1 MRRDVRSIL
10 GYAAAFFA
18 ATAAAIFWTR
28 YSGGLALFW
37 PGTAIAATLFLSL
50 PYRLWAM
57 PAVIVLVLSTIAT
70 AVFGFGPGPAIPLA
84 FVNIG
89 EAALTAFLLRK
100 VRPQGDYITSGSGFS
115 ALIAFAGLAA
125 PIAMSLPGGFI
136 AWHAVGGT
144 WLSHAGAWIVGHG
157 LGAMLVMPLVL
168 LLAADTKTDGTT
180 DKSFHPFT
188 KRSAEFVAVMALI
201 AAISAATIF
210 QTSYPLLFL
219 PIVPVVLASY
229 RFGRMGAA
237 VGVLVVT
244 VAAAISLAIDVG
256 HFAALNLT
264 IAGKALFL
272 QFYLAVLLL
281 IALPLAIALDQRE
294 RLVNDIVQREALQ
307 RLISDHSDDAL
318 LHLDRN
324 GLIRFASPAS
334 KELSGLD
341 DLDGKP
347 ISAFFGAF
355 DREVIDEALSDARTA
370 PGTTRIIERSVTRG
384 HATLWLEAKI
394 RSVYSAG
401 AVGSFV
407 VTIRDVTARKL
418 DELQA
423 TREARTDALTGLP
436 NRRAFLDVL
445 EDQLAHAHEA
455 PFALALI
462 DLDHFKR
469 VNDTYGH
476 DTGDVVLKKIAGL
489 MREHTTRRCFFAR
502 LGGEEFGMIVMR
514 DAVEDA
520 PEICEHLRQAIADKR
535 IADQDGRAFSVT
547 ASIGVARIAE
557 TCSPSMAMNSADGP
571 LYAAKAAGRNMVRL
585 AQREGHWTNTDSTA
599 SLTRPERQEL
609 GVAAR

>member
-1 MRRDVRSIL
+1 MKREVRSIL
-10 GYAAAFFA
+10 GYAAVFFA

-28 YSGGLALFW
+28 YNGGLALFW

-50 PYRLWAM
+50 PYRAWAM
-57 PAVIVLVLSTIAT
+57 PAVILISLSTIAT
-70 AVFGFGPGPAIPLA
+70 AVFGFGPAPAFPLA
-84 FVNIG
+84 IVNVG
-89 EAALTAFLLRK
+89 EATLTAFLLRK
-100 VRPQGDYITSGSGFS
+100 VRPQADYISSGAGFS
-115 ALIAFAGLAA
+115 ALIAIAGLAA
-125 PIAMSLPGGFI
+125 PLASSSLGGLI
-136 AWHAVGGT
+136 AWKVVGGQ
-144 WLSHAGAWIVGHG
+144 WLSHVGAWIVGHG

-168 LLAADTKTDGTT
+168 LLAADAKADGAQER
-180 DKSFHPFT
+180 SFNRFG
-188 KRSAEFVAVMALI
+188 KRKAEFLIVMALI
-201 AAISAATIF
+201 AVVSASTIF
-210 QTSYPLLFL
+210 QTRYPLSFL

-244 VAAAISLAIDVG
+244 VTAAISLAIDVG
-256 HFAALNLT
+256 HFAALDLT
-264 IAGKALFL
+264 IGGKALFL

-281 IALPLAIALDQRE
+281 IALPLAIALDQRA
-294 RLVNDIVQREALQ
+294 RLTDDITRREALQ

-334 KELSGLD
+334 KRLSGLD
-341 DLDGKP
+341 DLDGEP

-355 DREVIDEALSDARTA
+355 DREMIDDALAAARTA
-370 PGTTRIIERSVTRG
+370 PGRTQIIERSVTRG

-401 AVGSFV
+401 AAGSFV

-418 DELQA
+418 EELQA
-423 TREARTDALTGLP
+423 AREARTDALTGLP

-445 EDQLAHAHEA
+445 EGQLAHARKT

-462 DLDHFKR
+462 DLDHFKH

-476 DTGDVVLKKIAGL
+476 DTGDIVLRKIAGL
-489 MREHTTRRCFFAR
+489 MREYSNGRCFFAR
-502 LGGEEFGMIVMR
+502 LGGEEFGMIVMG
-514 DAVEDA
+514 DDVENA
-520 PEICEHLRQAIADKR
+520 SEICEDLRQSIADR
-535 IADQDGRAFSVT
+535 RMVDQDGRTFGVT

-557 TCSPSMAMNSADGP
+557 NCSPSMAMNSADGP

-585 AQREGHWTNTDSTA
+585 AQREGHWTTSETSA
-599 SLTRPERQEL
+599 SPSRPERQDM